1 MMLYRLYLYGT
12 DATTVSAPAIR
23 IINRTL
29 ASTSVE
35 VWKFD
40 NAAAH
45 MKAFDIKA
53 VIELIEKELTD
64 PVTHT
69 CKCKAIEKYPPQ
81 HNAKVGFISVAT
93 SYDRAAEVLPRLHM
107 IAAENDLVL
116 YDAETH
122 RSFFRE
128 LVDRTNIT
136 MKIRQQEMHQ
146 IISNEMKPLWKI
158 RRIES
163 SYEERDK
170 ACSYVVTIRKNPQV
184 SFEERNKQF
193 YQLLQENLRDDERLI
208 CKNQCYTICGEW
220 YEISYVLEGY
230 KKHPDKIGYVEKWYG
245 EYRPQ
250 VSLLHR
256 MGADTAFR
264 WLQENAPEEKVRV
277 QERML
282 ASEMRK
288 RYPNPG
294 ERFVE
299 SVKISKWQKKQ
310 VFNIKYGKYGGEF
323 SFHVVPNDTYH
334 NRNNISCLE
343 INGTGASIILGFI
356 HDVYPDIYER
366 YFECNHISSQAWERI
381 VDRIREAKDMILH
394 DTFNSALQPYLKRFD
409 LYIFENINEPD
420 CWGNIYGMDEAQL
433 VYAHRYQIADL
444 LDAFIQW
451 SEAQLETYAYD
462 SGLMFNI
469 QGP

>member
-29 ASTSVE
+29 VSGSAKE
-35 VWKFD
+35 WKFD

-45 MKAFDIKA
+45 MKVFDIKA
-53 VIELIEKELTD
+53 VIERIEKELTD

-81 HNAKVGFISVAT
+81 HNAKVGFIFVAT

-136 MKIRQQEMHQ
+136 MKIRQQEMHR
-146 IISNEMKPLWKI
+146 IILNEMKPLWKI

-193 YQLLQENLRDDERLI
+193 YQLLQKNLRDDERLI
-208 CKNQCYTICGEW
+208 CKNQCYTISGEW

-256 MGADTAFR
+256 MGADAAFR

-310 VFNIKYGKYGGEF
+310 VFDIKYGKYGGEF

-334 NRNNISCLE
+334 NRNNISYLE

-394 DTFNSALQPYLKRFD
+394 DTFNSALQSYLEDISFYGFVD
-409 LYIFENINEPD
+409 LDKLDSWEELRKIDN
-420 CWGNIYGMDEAQL
+420 MQL
-433 VYAHRYQIADL
+433 AYKHRYHIADL
-444 LDAFIQW
+444 FDAFIQW

-462 SGLMFNI
+462 SGLMFHI

>member
-12 DATTVSAPAIR
+12 TATVASSLTLR
-23 IINRTL
+23 IINQTL
-29 ASTSVE
+29 ASGSAKDWEEDDV
-35 VWKFD
+35 
-40 NAAAH
+40 AALL
-45 MKAFDIKA
+45 KPFDIIA
-53 VIELIEKELTD
+53 TITRIEKELTD
-64 PVTHT
+64 PVSKT
-69 CKCKAIEKYPPQ
+69 CKCKAIINYPPLG
-81 HNAKVGFISVAT
+81 NERTGFIFIAT

-136 MKIRQQEMHQ
+136 MKIRQQEIHR

-170 ACSYVVTIRKNPQV
+170 ACSYVVTICKNPQV

-193 YQLLQENLRDDERLI
+193 YQLLQENLRDDESLI
-208 CKNQCYTICGEW
+208 CENQCYTISGEW

-245 EYRPQ
+245 EYRPK

-282 ASEMRK
+282 ASEMRN

-299 SVKISKWQKKQ
+299 ISKWQKKQ

-323 SFHVVPNDTYH
+323 SFHVVPNNVYS
-334 NRNNISCLE
+334 NRNSISCLGLDCE
-343 INGTGASIILGFI
+343 AASFLLAFI
-356 HDVYPDIYER
+356 HDVCPDVYER
-366 YFECNHISSQAWERI
+366 YYDCNHISSQTWKRI
-381 VDRIREAKDMILH
+381 IDRIRDAKDMILH
-394 DTFNSALQPYLKRFD
+394 DTFNSALQPYIKRFN

-420 CWGNIYGMDEAQL
+420 CWGNISCMDDAQL

-444 LDAFIQW
+444 LDAFVQW

-469 QGP
+469 LGP

>member
-1 MMLYRLYLYGT
+1 
-12 DATTVSAPAIR
+12 
-23 IINRTL
+23 
-29 ASTSVE
+29 
-35 VWKFD
+35 
-40 NAAAH
+40 
-45 MKAFDIKA
+45 
-53 VIELIEKELTD
+53 
-64 PVTHT
+64 
-69 CKCKAIEKYPPQ
+69 
-81 HNAKVGFISVAT
+81 
-93 SYDRAAEVLPRLHM
+93 
-107 IAAENDLVL
+107 
-116 YDAETH
+116 
-122 RSFFRE
+122 
-128 LVDRTNIT
+128 
-136 MKIRQQEMHQ
+136 
-146 IISNEMKPLWKI
+146 MKPLWKI

-163 SYEERDK
+163 SYEESDK
-170 ACSYVVTIRKNPQV
+170 ACSYVVTICKNPQV

-193 YQLLQENLRDDERLI
+193 YQLL
-208 CKNQCYTICGEW
+208 
-220 YEISYVLEGY
+220 
-230 KKHPDKIGYVEKWYG
+230 H
-245 EYRPQ
+245 
-250 VSLLHR
+250 
-256 MGADTAFR
+256 
-264 WLQENAPEEKVRV
+264 ENAPEEKVRV

-282 ASEMRK
+282 ASEMRN

-310 VFNIKYGKYGGEF
+310 VFDIKYGKYGGEF

-356 HDVYPDIYER
+356 HDIYPDIYER

-394 DTFNSALQPYLKRFD
+394 DTFNSALQPYLEGISFYGFVD
-409 LYIFENINEPD
+409 LDKLDSWEELRKIDN
-420 CWGNIYGMDEAQL
+420 MQL
-433 VYAHRYQIADL
+433 AYKHRYQIADL